1 MTNEM
6 VVRRAKSAKIGKTLT
21 AYLILSPDGGEGGL
35 EREGGEAENQIRG
48 RRHYA
53 TGITILGCLI
63 LYQSVTVPKMLKD
76 TDTDTFLQ
84 IFRYRFR
91 YFF

>member
-35 EREGGEAENQIRG
+35 EREGGG
-48 RRHYA
+48 R
-53 TGITILGCLI
+53 TKLG
-63 LYQSVTVPKMLKD
+63 VVD
-76 TDTDTFLQ
+76 TMQQGLLF
-84 IFRYRFR
+84 
-91 YFF
+91 